1 MMYSIPRRLRE
12 GCGAARHGWSL
23 SALRGPAATRHRR
36 AGWAGWT
43 ALVLLV
49 ALPPAGAA
57 PAVSPDTP
65 LELTLRETSLG
76 IAINTLA
83 AQTRAQVLFV
93 DQEGKLLNRKVSL
106 NLVAKNTEDAV
117 KKLCLAA
124 QCYYRKD
131 EDGVFYIS
139 AEPFAAPAPAVDPK
153 TTAAEPAP
161 MAELVPRNEIFE
173 KVFLQFTHPEAMY
186 QLLAGNSFAV
196 NKKPRPGSSTDELK
210 ELDIIPGV
218 VDPAS
223 GKYTPPPA
231 FVNPFGSPASL
242 TGAGQFGGFGG
253 GGLGGGGFGGG
264 GLGGGGFGGGGL
276 GGGLGGGGLGGGFGG
291 GLGGAGGG
299 LGGAGGGAGGL
310 LPQGITGVLAYPL
323 DNSLLVRGDAD
334 AIADLKQIIRLL
346 DIPPKQI
353 QIKVEQI
360 RIETSA
366 QKALGIDWD
375 IVTND
380 FAASSA
386 LGQSTGGSINIAY
399 ASGNFRVRLA
409 ALLTQGKATIVDS
422 ATVSTVNNVPAIIQ
436 TLSVSFVFLPQRQQ
450 IQGAGL
456 VTVFVP
462 QPIAI
467 PTQLVATPRVNGDG
481 SITMYIPFT
490 ISRPS
495 GESVSPDGQR
505 IPNQISTQLFVL
517 RRVPSGGTVVLGA
530 ISNKDD
536 SQSENRIPLLSE
548 LPIIGN
554 LFRSRL
560 NRKNDQ
566 ETLFFFTPT
575 VLPDLPGSSEVAP

>member
-1 MMYSIPRRLRE
+1 MKSIPRRFPRR
-12 GCGAARHGWSL
+12 GGAARFGWI
-23 SALRGPAATRHRR
+23 
-36 AGWAGWT
+36 GWCVVT
-43 ALVLLV
+43 LLV
-49 ALPPAGAA
+49 AAA
-57 PAVSPDTP
+57 PVASAPKVGPDTP
-65 LELTLRETSLG
+65 LELVLRETPLGVAMNSL
-76 IAINTLA
+76 TL
-83 AQTRAQVLFV
+83 QTGVQILFV
-93 DQEGKLLNRKVSL
+93 DPEGKLLARKVSL
-106 NLVAKNTEDAV
+106 NVTAKNVEEAIRRICT
-117 KKLCLAA
+117 AA

-131 EDGVFYIS
+131 EDGVYEIS
-139 AEPFAAPAPAVDPK
+139 LEPPKPKGSAHAPAEGMTA
-153 TTAAEPAP
+153 TTAEA
-161 MAELVPRNEIFE
+161 LLPRNEVFE
-173 KVFLQFTHPEAMY
+173 KIFLQYTDPRAML
-186 QLLAGNSFAV
+186 QILMSNSFAV
-196 NKKPRPGSSTDELK
+196 GQKPRPGSSVEELK
-210 ELDIIPGV
+210 ELDIIPGI
-218 VDPAS
+218 VDPTT
-223 GKYTPPPA
+223 GRYIPPPTYVDPNA
-231 FVNPFGSPASL
+231 ARSLIAPGVNTGAGALLGSSL
-242 TGAGQFGGFGG
+242 TAAGQFGGGFPGGGIGAPGGVGGIGAPGGIG
-253 GGLGGGGFGGG
+253 GGLGAGVGG
-264 GLGGGGFGGGGL
+264 GLGAGL
-276 GGGLGGGGLGGGFGG
+276 GAGVGGT
-291 GLGGAGGG
+291 
-299 LGGAGGGAGGL
+299 GL
-310 LPQGITGVLAYPL
+310 LPQGISGVLAYPL

-334 AIADLKQIIRLL
+334 AITDLKQVIRLL

-360 RIETSA
+360 RIETNV

-375 IVTND
+375 VVTND
-380 FAASSA
+380 FAASSL

-399 ASGNFRVRLA
+399 ASGNFRARLA
-409 ALLTQGKATIVDS
+409 ALLTQGKATIIDS
-422 ATVSTVNNVPAIIQ
+422 ATVSTMNNVPAIIQ
-436 TLSVSFVFLPQRQQ
+436 TLSVSWVFLPQRQQ

-467 PTQLVATPRVNGDG
+467 PTSLIATPRVNADG
-481 SITMYIPFT
+481 SVTMLIPFT

-575 VLPDLPGSSEVAP
+575 VLPDLPGTSEAAP